1 MDNFVEDEDDKQD
14 NDSGIQNDDKDEF
27 EEKIIKKKNK
37 PSFKIKSPKKSS
49 SRSKSPVKNL
59 PSPEKSPKKRKK
71 KLSMKIEK
79 KEHDGTIVPNPQ
91 FDAERTSQRYI
102 SRYYEMQINSFIE
115 INIMK
120 VVSSTSRN
128 INRLQTVDRDFCF
141 PQSQTENQ
149 DQDSLRS
156 SIQEG
161 FAE

>member
-1 MDNFVEDEDDKQD
+1 MENFVEDEDDKQD

-102 SRYYEMQINSFIE
+102 SRYYKMQINYW
-115 INIMK
+115 N
-120 VVSSTSRN
+120 
-128 INRLQTVDRDFCF
+128 
-141 PQSQTENQ
+141 
-149 DQDSLRS
+149 
-156 SIQEG
+156 
-161 FAE
+161 

>member
-71 KLSMKIEK
+71 KLSLKIEK

-102 SRYYEMQINSFIE
+102 SRTFKCKLIILLKLIF
-115 INIMK
+115 
-120 VVSSTSRN
+120 
-128 INRLQTVDRDFCF
+128 
-141 PQSQTENQ
+141 
-149 DQDSLRS
+149 
-156 SIQEG
+156 
-161 FAE
+161 